1 LVVTPGIWRCGGR
14 RIEWGRRTLIM
25 GILNITPD
33 SFSDGG
39 RYFSTTAALAEARL
53 LIDEG
58 ADILDVGG
66 ESTRPGSEPV
76 SAAEEMER
84 VLPVIAALRQNFDC
98 PLSVD
103 TWKADVAEAAL
114 AAGADI
120 INDISGLSFDPR
132 MAGVIARSGAGV
144 VIMHI
149 RGTPRDMQKD
159 PHYEDVTGEV
169 GEWLARQV
177 ELALAAGIRREQIV
191 IDPGLG
197 FGKRLEDNFTLLR
210 ELGRLGELKLPILA
224 GPSRKSFIGRVL
236 DLPPDDRV
244 EGTAAAVTAAI
255 LNGARIVRVHD
266 VRAIR
271 RAALIADAI
280 RSGPEG
286 F

>member
-1 LVVTPGIWRCGGR
+1 MTPLFWHCRDH

-39 RYFSTTAALAEARL
+39 RYFSIDAALAGAEAL
-53 LIDEG
+53 LQEG

-76 SAAEEMER
+76 SASEEMER
-84 VLPVIAALRQNFDC
+84 VVPVIAALRRNFTC
-98 PLSVD
+98 PISVD
-103 TWKADVAEAAL
+103 TYKAAVAEAAIESG
-114 AAGADI
+114 AAI
-120 INDISGLSFDPR
+120 VNDISGLTFDAR
-132 MAGVIARSGAGV
+132 MAGVVACSGAGV

-169 GEWLARQV
+169 GSWLAGQV
-177 ELALAAGIRREQIV
+177 ALALAAGVEREQIV

-210 ELGRLGELKLPILA
+210 ELDRLSDLGLPILA

-236 DLPPDDRV
+236 DLPAGERV

-255 LNGARIVRVHD
+255 LHGARIVRVHD
-266 VRAIR
+266 IKAVKRT
-271 RAALIADAI
+271 ALIADAI
-280 RSGPEG
+280 RFGPG
-286 F
+286 AS

>member
-1 LVVTPGIWRCGGR
+1 VVTPGIWRCGGR

-39 RYFSTTAALAEARL
+39 RYFSTTAALAGARL

-76 SAAEEMER
+76 SAVEEMER

-177 ELALAAGIRREQIV
+177 ELALAAGVRREQIV

>member
-1 LVVTPGIWRCGGR
+1 MTSGFWHCGGR
-14 RIEWGRRTLIM
+14 RIEWGRRTLVM

-39 RYFSTTAALAEARL
+39 RYFSPTAALAGARL
-53 LIDEG
+53 LLEEG

-76 SAAEEMER
+76 SAVEEMER

-103 TWKADVAEAAL
+103 TWKADVAGEAL

-120 INDISGLSFDPR
+120 INDISGLSFDER

-144 VIMHI
+144 VIMHT

-159 PHYEDVTGEV
+159 PHYKDVTGEV

-177 ELALAAGIRREQIV
+177 ELALAAGVQREQIV

-197 FGKRLEDNFTLLR
+197 FGKRLEDNYTLLR
-210 ELGRLGELKLPILA
+210 ELGRLGELELPILT
-224 GPSRKSFIGRVL
+224 GPSRKSFIGRIL
-236 DLPPDDRV
+236 DLPVSERV

-255 LNGARIVRVHD
+255 LNGAGIVRVHD
-266 VRAIR
+266 VREMAR
-271 RAALIADAI
+271 VARVADAI
-280 RSGPEG
+280 RSGRLEP
-286 F
+286 

>member
-1 LVVTPGIWRCGGR
+1 MTSGFWHCGGR
-14 RIEWGRRTLIM
+14 RIEWGRRTLVM

-39 RYFSTTAALAEARL
+39 RYFSPTAALAGARL
-53 LIDEG
+53 LLEEG

-76 SAAEEMER
+76 SAVEEMER

-103 TWKADVAEAAL
+103 TWKADVAGEAL

-120 INDISGLSFDPR
+120 INDISGLSFDER

-144 VIMHI
+144 VIMHT

-159 PHYEDVTGEV
+159 PHYKDVTGEV

-177 ELALAAGIRREQIV
+177 ELALAAGVQREQIV

-197 FGKRLEDNFTLLR
+197 FGKRLEDNYTLLR
-210 ELGRLGELKLPILA
+210 ELGRLGELELPILT
-224 GPSRKSFIGRVL
+224 GPSRKSFIGRIL
-236 DLPPDDRV
+236 DLPPADRV

-271 RAALIADAI
+271 RAALIADAV

>member
-1 LVVTPGIWRCGGR
+1 VTPGFWHCGVR

-39 RYFSTTAALAEARL
+39 RYFSTAAALAGARL

-84 VLPVIAALRQNFDC
+84 VLPVIAELRQNFDC

-149 RGTPRDMQKD
+149 RGTPRDMQRD

-169 GEWLARQV
+169 VEWLARQV
-177 ELALAAGIRREQIV
+177 EFALAAGIRRDQIV
-191 IDPGLG
+191 IDPGFG
-197 FGKRLEDNFTLLR
+197 FGKRLEDNYTLLR
-210 ELGRLGELKLPILA
+210 ELGRLGELELPILA

-286 F
+286 L

>member
-1 LVVTPGIWRCGGR
+1 VVTPGIWRCGGR

-39 RYFSTTAALAEARL
+39 RYFSTTAALAGARL

-66 ESTRPGSEPV
+66 ESTRPGSAPV

-177 ELALAAGIRREQIV
+177 ELALAAGVRREQIV

-210 ELGRLGELKLPILA
+210 ELGRLGELRLPILA

>member
-1 LVVTPGIWRCGGR
+1 VTSGFWHCGGR
-14 RIEWGRRTLIM
+14 RIEWGRRTLVM

-39 RYFSTTAALAEARL
+39 RYFSPTAALAGARL
-53 LIDEG
+53 LLEEG

-76 SAAEEMER
+76 SAVEEMER

-103 TWKADVAEAAL
+103 TWKADVAGEAL

-120 INDISGLSFDPR
+120 INDISGLSFDER

-144 VIMHI
+144 VIMHT

-159 PHYEDVTGEV
+159 PHYKDVTGEV

-177 ELALAAGIRREQIV
+177 ELALAAGVQREQIV

-197 FGKRLEDNFTLLR
+197 FGKRLEDNYTLLR
-210 ELGRLGELKLPILA
+210 ELGRLGELELPILT
-224 GPSRKSFIGRVL
+224 GPSRKSFIGRIL
-236 DLPPDDRV
+236 DLPPADRV

-271 RAALIADAI
+271 RAALIADAV